1 MFEEFGDL
9 VVWPE
14 SKLDEL
20 PVMTAPGTWEA
31 DGDIAIVFSETGI
44 DVIQVEVPKEL
55 WLREL
60 LSLDLG
66 STESL
71 VSFTNDY
78 GVLDL
83 DLTRGDRMLL
93 QDLRANLRVFRNIAR
108 VLLVVVGDSSEHTAV
123 TLEEDGTSLE
133 RQMNRT
139 QPDTGRMRWAVA
151 TLNRHL
157 AAMAPRIALDV
168 QGLTNRDVTLA
179 SALAVQ
185 MFNFIQA
192 RPHVS
197 ICSWCG
203 GEFIYQ
209 RGRSRYGQHRADTGV
224 IYCSY
229 DHAKAAARKDYR
241 DRKRREKARTR
252 GGESE

>member
-9 VVWPE
+9 VVLPE
-14 SKLDEL
+14 SQLDEP
-20 PVMTAPGTWEA
+20 PVITASGTWEA
-31 DGDIAIVFSETGI
+31 DGDIALRFSETGI
-44 DVIQVEVPKEL
+44 DWRQIELPREL

-60 LSLDLG
+60 LSLDLE

-71 VSFTNDY
+71 VSFANNY

-83 DLTRGDRMLL
+83 DRTCGERLLL

-123 TLEEDGTSLE
+123 TLEDDGTSLE
-133 RQMNRT
+133 RQMNRN

-157 AAMAPRIALDV
+157 AVMAPRMALDA

-185 MFNFIQA
+185 MFNFAQA
-192 RPHVS
+192 RPHIS
-197 ICSWCG
+197 ICGWCG

-209 RGRSRYGQHRADTGV
+209 RGRSQKGKHRADTGV

-241 DRKRREKARTR
+241 DRKRREKARTK